1 MLSRK
6 QFLVRSGLA
15 AGLMLLGPAMLK
27 GRNQFPARSGRRN
40 LFFAPE
46 DIPEI
51 RRRLSLPLFSE
62 AWAKQ
67 LNADVSD
74 DVRFLETGV
83 DFNDQL
89 RHLPRICNILQRDAF
104 IYVITGRAD
113 RGGNAKL
120 ALQRLLQFRKW
131 DYFLEAGKD
140 VIGLQRAP
148 LATQSVVLAY
158 EWIEELLPEE
168 MRQEVMRQLPE
179 KGIEPC
185 YRSCWGMLHKE
196 AVVGWSFDPESTFL
210 EEPNRDL
217 RRWPWILAGTN
228 LHAVPLSAL
237 GLGAVFML
245 GRHPR
250 GPEWWKVLK
259 AGFEDFKGSFAR
271 DGSYAEGTG
280 YCNYTALEL
289 AHFLHV
295 LCRHTDEDWSNQIN
309 WRGLMDYYLMTRMP
323 SGQHPEGHVNFGDGG
338 DGYTADLA
346 FWIARRFEDPHAQ
359 YAGLLRPIRDPM
371 FAAVYYD
378 PEIMPARPAGA
389 WFYRHYDIGWVVI
402 STGFSSDDFV
412 AALRSGGPANHEH
425 ADRNSVIMKCHE
437 ENLLVDNWHPPYDN
451 RNPAWSL
458 RTSPAHNTVLIDGR
472 GHQYHDGA
480 EGTNPSQAMAKVVR
494 EITTEHYAIVTS
506 DATPAYALVD
516 QNIGAINRT
525 LLCVPGIKLLL
536 VVDTMHAK
544 VRPAT
549 FNARWFVENEDKQGT
564 IEIDGARF
572 YFHRPKAKLAG
583 ICAATTGV
591 RLTRDLFPV
600 PSAQGIFP
608 YLDVTAEAASTSGI
622 ITAMFAL
629 QQHES
634 VPPMKLTSAAEGWVF
649 TASLP
654 SRNISVKITLTDD
667 HPALNVSLS

>member
-6 QFLVRSGLA
+6 QFLMRSGLA
-15 AGLMLLGPAMLK
+15 AGVMLLRPAMLQ
-27 GRNQFPARSGRRN
+27 GRNEPPARSGRCN
-40 LFFAPE
+40 LLFATE

-67 LNADVSD
+67 LDADVSD

-89 RHLPRICNILQRDAF
+89 RHLPKVCNILQRDAF

-168 MRQEVMRQLPE
+168 MRQEVMRQLPD

-196 AVVGWSFDPESTFL
+196 AVVGWSFDPDSTLL

-259 AGFEDFKGSFAR
+259 AGFDDFKDSFAR

-289 AHFLHV
+289 AHLLHV
-295 LCRHTDEDWSNQIN
+295 LRRHTDEDWSDQIN
-309 WRGLMDYYLMTRMP
+309 WKGLMDYYLMTRLP
-323 SGQHPEGHVNFGDGG
+323 SALHPEGHVNFGDGG
-338 DGYTADLA
+338 DGYTSDLA
-346 FWIARRFEDPHAQ
+346 FWIARRFEDPQAQ
-359 YAGLLRPIRDPM
+359 YAGLLRPIREPM
-371 FAAVYYD
+371 FAAVYFN
-378 PEIMPARPAGA
+378 PEIEPARPAGS

-402 STGFSSDDFV
+402 TTGFASGDFV

-451 RNPAWSL
+451 LNPAWSL
-458 RTSPAHNTVLIDGR
+458 RTSPAHNTVLIDGQ
-472 GHQYHDGA
+472 GHQYHDGT
-480 EGTNPSQAMAKVVR
+480 EGTNPSHAHARVVR
-494 EITTEHYAIVTS
+494 EVTTEHYAIVTS

-516 QNIGAINRT
+516 QNIAAVNRT

-536 VVDTMHAK
+536 VVDTMRTK
-544 VRPAT
+544 IRPAT
-549 FNARWFVENEDKQGT
+549 FKARWFVENEDKQGG
-564 IEIDGARF
+564 IEFDGARF
-572 YFHRPKAKLAG
+572 LFRRPKARLAG
-583 ICAATTGV
+583 VCAATAGV
-591 RLTRDLFPV
+591 RLTRDSFPV
-600 PSAQGIFP
+600 PSAYGVFP
-608 YLDVTAEAASTSGI
+608 HLDVAAEAAGDSCI
-622 ITAMFAL
+622 ITAMIAL
-629 QQHES
+629 QQHEP
-634 VPPMKLTSAAEGWVF
+634 VPLMELTATTVGWVL
-649 TASLP
+649 TASP
-654 SRNISVKITLTDD
+654 QGRNISVGITLADD
-667 HPALNVSLS
+667 YPAFNVSLS